1 MRSTTQTIT
10 RFATVGL
17 VVLALTG
24 CATHSRKHNNTL
36 IGAGLGAATG
46 AVLTQGDPLYTV
58 GGAAAGGLLGN
69 ILTNDKRSYRSSSNR
84 GRSHAAPGH
93 NKNRWTNN
101 RDGRRHSRSHNSR
114 RR

>member
-1 MRSTTQTIT
+1 MRSTTQTFT
-10 RFATVGL
+10 RLATIG
-17 VVLALTG
+17 VLIFTLAG

-69 ILTNDKRSYRSSSNR
+69 ILTEEKRSYKSSSSR

-93 NKNRWTNN
+93 NKHRWQDSRNGRNRAA
-101 RDGRRHSRSHNSR
+101 SRSR

>member
-1 MRSTTQTIT
+1 MRIT
-10 RFATVGL
+10 NWNFARLATVGII
-17 VVLALTG
+17 VFTLAG
-24 CATHSRKHNNTL
+24 CASQSRKHNNTL

-69 ILTNDKRSYRSSSNR
+69 ILTEDKRSYRGSSSR
-84 GRSHAAPGH
+84 GRNHAAPGRGS
-93 NKNRWTNN
+93 NRWSAH
-101 RDGRRHSRSHNSR
+101 DGRRHPGHSRSR

>member
-1 MRSTTQTIT
+1 MTYTTRTLA
-10 RFATVGL
+10 RLATAGL
-17 VVLALTG
+17 IVAVLAG

-69 ILTNDKRSYRSSSNR
+69 ILTEDKPRYGKSSR
-84 GRSHAAPGH
+84 GRSHAAP
-93 NKNRWTNN
+93 RNN
-101 RDGRRHSRSHNSR
+101 RNWSGNRHGRSSAHHKSR

>member
-1 MRSTTQTIT
+1 MRITTQNLA
-10 RFATVGL
+10 RLATVSIMIFT
-17 VVLALTG
+17 LAG

-69 ILTNDKRSYRSSSNR
+69 ILTDDKRSHSKSSNR
-84 GRSHAAPGH
+84 GRN
-93 NKNRWTNN
+93 NKQWSNN
-101 RDGRRHSRSHNSR
+101 RDGRKHSNSRKSR